1 MIVLLDVVTFA
12 RFLMVMAS
20 CRSLHRCY
28 PEPVLRPGRWCSM
41 TASTRRPATRTTL
54 PALRSLLLAL
64 FSATASSRTPSAR
77 TAVLRWPAMSGPPR
91 STTLTTTRPT
101 SRTLLSC
108 RRSVAPPSGDPRVR
122 DAGTQCDPPLEVLRP
137 CMLVDLSDL
146 VARLAALEKET
157 PDNHALAAR
166 CAASLLPKIKPIML
180 EVTELAVDQAISA
193 STASI
198 EKVLTPLLER
208 VCALEAAPP
217 AAPNETPARAPA
229 PVAPSSTDG
238 PLPRPARPED
248 LSIGACVLLDDLK
261 SAELNGATGTVVSL
275 AGTNGRYGVA
285 VPGLD
290 APKAFKMPNLF
301 VFDTSASTC
310 SSSAP
315 AERAASRGDSLP
327 PRPARTSRSSRTS
340 RPARSQAATRT
351 SNTRPPSR
359 SEWEAMCA
367 AIDWQP

>member
-1 MIVLLDVVTFA
+1 MTFGDVNLAEEPIGGPYQAGAGGWPTVRYFNKATGYPHHFAGSAIAAARPLLGDGE
-12 RFLMVMAS
+12 LKD
-20 CRSLHRCY
+20 
-28 PEPVLRPGRWCSM
+28 
-41 TASTRRPATRTTL
+41 
-54 PALRSLLLAL
+54 ALRTNRRAALARHEW
-64 FSATASSRTPSAR
+64 ASSFDDSDDN
-77 TAVLRWPAMSGPPR
+77 PADFENAPFLPP
-91 STTLTTTRPT
+91 P
-101 SRTLLSC
+101 
-108 RRSVAPPSGDPRVR
+108 VAPPCGDPRVR

-166 CAASLLPKIKPIML
+166 CAASLLPKIKPITL

-290 APKAFKMPNLF
+290 APKAFKMRNLF

-315 AERAASRGDSLP
+315 AEGAASRGDSLP
-327 PRPARTSRSSRTS
+327 PRPARSSRTS

-359 SEWEAMCA
+359 SEWEAMCV

>member
-290 APKAFKMPNLF
+290 APKAFKMRNLF

-310 SSSAP
+310 SSSAS

-327 PRPARTSRSSRTS
+327 PRPARSSRSSRTS

>member
-1 MIVLLDVVTFA
+1 
-12 RFLMVMAS
+12 
-20 CRSLHRCY
+20 
-28 PEPVLRPGRWCSM
+28 
-41 TASTRRPATRTTL
+41 
-54 PALRSLLLAL
+54 
-64 FSATASSRTPSAR
+64 
-77 TAVLRWPAMSGPPR
+77 
-91 STTLTTTRPT
+91 
-101 SRTLLSC
+101 
-108 RRSVAPPSGDPRVR
+108 
-122 DAGTQCDPPLEVLRP
+122 
-137 CMLVDLSDL
+137 MLVDLSDL

-166 CAASLLPKIKPIML
+166 CAVSLLPKIKPIML
-180 EVTELAVDQAISA
+180 EVTELAVGQAISA

-290 APKAFKMPNLF
+290 APKAFKMRNLF

-310 SSSAP
+310 SSSVS
-315 AERAASRGDSLP
+315 AESAASRGDSLP
-327 PRPARTSRSSRTS
+327 PRPARSSRTS

-359 SEWEAMCA
+359 SEWEAMCV